1 MSSEES
7 GKSENFGSAAH
18 LMIEALD
25 KASKELEGTVEAC
38 LSQVR
43 EHAEGQE
50 KALAGR
56 LKKFF
61 EQSGNLLD
69 GHVDDLSNK
78 KEEFIERLMEFERT
92 ELETLTA
99 TAKEIRQQV
108 NAKAQQAT
116 DSINRLVEE
125 QVAELKAYMS
135 EPKPILHEIV
145 DARLEVVKEI
155 GRASKDKVEESE
167 AGLEKVISE
176 RAEEFD
182 RGIQAVVEESK
193 HAVEDKLDEHNRQF
207 EAKINSV
214 MTGLADAVNLAGDD
228 LKDKA
233 HEGRQKIDAASEKG
247 RDRLFAHLKEFS
259 RALEEIQSTF
269 AEQLKADRDVQEGV
283 HKTKL
288 DRKAQEVREEIE
300 HISADASSK
309 IAASHKLFYSSLK
322 RLEKKYFDRMDRLF
336 SRYESALAQ
345 EGSLASGSKP
355 QATGEL
361 RTLLAS
367 RLQARGDEVI
377 KSFQRHVEQIESEYS
392 RSSLGY
398 HDRIENIK
406 NNAIEAMEKQAKT
419 MNQEMDRVTRNFNN
433 GMSDLNI
440 ELPQIS
446 ERGKA
451 AALAVKAYRSAM
463 LSLEGD
469 D

>member
-1 MSSEES
+1 MASEDA
-7 GKSENFGSAAH
+7 GKSENFGSAAN

-25 KASKELEGTVEAC
+25 KASKELEGTVESC

-43 EHAEGQE
+43 EHSEGLE
-50 KALAGR
+50 KSLSMR

-61 EQSGNLLD
+61 EQSGSVLD
-69 GHVDDLSNK
+69 GHVDDLANK
-78 KEEFIERLMEFERT
+78 KEEFIEKLMEFERT
-92 ELETLTA
+92 ELETLGS

-125 QVAELKAYMS
+125 QVAELKSYMT

-145 DARLEVVKEI
+145 EARLEVVKEI

-167 AGLEKVISE
+167 AGMEKVISE
-176 RAEEFD
+176 RAEGFD
-182 RGIQAVVEESK
+182 RSIQTVVEDSK
-193 HAVEDKLDEHNRQF
+193 RVVEDKLDEHNRQF
-207 EAKINSV
+207 EAKIQSV
-214 MTGLADAVNLAGDD
+214 MSTLTEAINTAGDD

-233 HEGRQKIDAASEKG
+233 HEGRQKVEQSAETG
-247 RDRLFAHLKEFS
+247 RDRLFANLKEYS
-259 RALEEIQSTF
+259 NALEEIQSTF
-269 AEQLKADRDVQEGV
+269 ADQMKSNRDTQEQV

-300 HISADASSK
+300 HISGDASTK

-336 SRYESALAQ
+336 SRFESALAQ
-345 EGSLASGSKP
+345 EGNLTAGTKP
-355 QATGEL
+355 QATSEL

-367 RLQARGDEVI
+367 RLQARGDEVV
-377 KSFQRHVEQIESEYS
+377 KSFQRHVEQIETEYS
-392 RSSLGY
+392 RSSAGY
-398 HDRIENIK
+398 HERIENIRTT
-406 NNAIEAMEKQAKT
+406 AVESMEKQLNTMAK
-419 MNQEMDRVTRNFNN
+419 EMERVTRNFNN
-433 GMSDLNI
+433 GLSDLNI
-440 ELPQIS
+440 ELPQIT

>member
-18 LMIEALD
+18 LMIEALE
-25 KASKELEGTVEAC
+25 KASKELEETVEAC
-38 LSQVR
+38 LAQVR
-43 EHAEGQE
+43 EHSDGLE

-61 EQSGNLLD
+61 EQSGNSLD

-125 QVAELKAYMS
+125 QVAELKAFMN
-135 EPKPILHEIV
+135 EPKPVLHEIV

-155 GRASKDKVEESE
+155 GRASKDKIEESE
-167 AGLEKVISE
+167 SGLEKVISE

-182 RGIQAVVEESK
+182 RGILAVVEESK
-193 HAVEDKLDEHNRQF
+193 RVVEDKLDEHNRQF

-214 MTGLADAVNLAGDD
+214 ITNLTDAVTQAGDD
-228 LKDKA
+228 LKDRA
-233 HEGRQKIDAASEKG
+233 HEGRQKVDAASEKG

-259 RALEEIQSTF
+259 RALEEIQSSF
-269 AEQLKADRDVQEGV
+269 SEQLLTDREVQEGV

-300 HISADASSK
+300 HIAGDASTK

-345 EGSLASGSKP
+345 EGNLASGTKP
-355 QATGEL
+355 QATSEL

-392 RSSLGY
+392 RSSAGY

-406 NNAIEAMEKQAKT
+406 NNAVEAMEKQVKM

-446 ERGKA
+446 ERGQA

>member
-7 GKSENFGSAAH
+7 GKSENFGSAAN

-25 KASKELEGTVEAC
+25 KASKELEGTVDSC
-38 LSQVR
+38 VTQVR
-43 EHAEGQE
+43 EHSEGVE
-50 KALAGR
+50 KALSAR
-56 LKKFF
+56 LRKFF

-69 GHVDDLSNK
+69 GHVDDLANK

-125 QVAELKAYMS
+125 QVAELKAYMN

-182 RGIQAVVEESK
+182 RGIFAVVDDSKRVVEE
-193 HAVEDKLDEHNRQF
+193 KLDEHNRQF
-207 EAKINSV
+207 EDKIQSV
-214 MTGLADAVNLAGDD
+214 MTGLSDAVTAAGDE

-233 HEGRQKIDAASEKG
+233 QEGREKVDAATERG
-247 RDRLFAHLKEFS
+247 RDRLFANLKMFS
-259 RALEEIQSTF
+259 SALEEIHTGF
-269 AEQLKADRDVQEGV
+269 VEQLKSDREVQEGV

-300 HISADASSK
+300 HISGDASTK

-336 SRYESALAQ
+336 SRFESALAQ
-345 EGSLASGSKP
+345 EGNLTSSSKP
-355 QATGEL
+355 QSTGEL

-367 RLQARGDEVI
+367 RLQARGD
-377 KSFQRHVEQIESEYS
+377 
-392 RSSLGY
+392 
-398 HDRIENIK
+398 
-406 NNAIEAMEKQAKT
+406 
-419 MNQEMDRVTRNFNN
+419 
-433 GMSDLNI
+433 
-440 ELPQIS
+440 
-446 ERGKA
+446 
-451 AALAVKAYRSAM
+451 
-463 LSLEGD
+463 
-469 D
+469 